1 MQLLI
6 ATGSQRLC
14 PRRKPVV
21 PSHYR
26 EVEVITNLLPHRHL
40 LRTLVEGEVPAM
52 VEFPHRISGEHSK
65 GQWRRCV
72 RLAQPF
78 DQLKHRTCL
87 LHRLAARKRQTF
99 DLPCV
104 VQSEHAPDDV
114 TCVVVGRRAF
124 ERMACLI
131 KAAGAIQRATLKP
144 EHCPPPRAVCA
155 ADWNESMNQHGKPAF
170 IDQWW
175 SAFLLAPGCRTM
187 SSSVPF

>member
-14 PRRKPVV
+14 PRREPVV

-26 EVEVITNLLPHRHL
+26 EVEAITNLLPHRRL
-40 LRTLVEGEVPAM
+40 LRTLVEGEVPAL
-52 VEFPHRISGEHSK
+52 VEFPRRISREHSK
-65 GQWRRCV
+65 GHWRSCV
-72 RLAQPF
+72 RRAQPF

-87 LHRLAARKRQTF
+87 LHRLAARKRQTP

-104 VQSEHAPDDV
+104 VQSEDAPDDV
-114 TCVVVGRRAF
+114 TSVVGRCAF

-144 EHCPPPRAVCA
+144 EHCPPPRTVCA
-155 ADWNESMNQHGKPAF
+155 ADRNESMNQHRTPAF
-170 IDQWW
+170 QRPLVVC
-175 SAFLLAPGCRTM
+175 F
-187 SSSVPF
+187 SVCAGL